1 MAPLVA
7 DANELGR
14 ADTATRLAAT
24 SARRSVA
31 KETISGRLL
40 LMSSPRRT
48 LAVLLAAGAGQ
59 RFSGPTHKLLAP
71 FRGAPLV
78 THALH
83 AMKTAHIGDMA
94 VVTGAV
100 DLSEALEGSSD
111 ALTVLDNPEW
121 ATGQQ
126 SSVATALRFAQQHG
140 YDDVVIGLG
149 DQPFITPDAWQAV
162 ASTDGEIVVAT
173 YDGVRANPVKLAK
186 SVWDEFLSLSTE
198 PDAGARTLMHLHPE
212 LVREVACKGVSADID
227 TSEDLSQ
234 WT

>member
-1 MAPLVA
+1 
-7 DANELGR
+7 
-14 ADTATRLAAT
+14 
-24 SARRSVA
+24 
-31 KETISGRLL
+31 
-40 LMSSPRRT
+40 MSSPCRT

-83 AMKTAHIGDMA
+83 AMQTALIGDMA
-94 VVTGAV
+94 IVTGAV
-100 DLSEALEGSSD
+100 DLSGALEGFSG
-111 ALTVLDNPEW
+111 AITVLDNPAW

-140 YDDVVIGLG
+140 YNDVVIGLG
-149 DQPFITPDAWQAV
+149 DQPFITPEAWRTV

-173 YDGVRANPVKLAK
+173 YAGVRANPVKLAQ
-186 SVWDEFLSLSTE
+186 SVWDEFLSLSAD